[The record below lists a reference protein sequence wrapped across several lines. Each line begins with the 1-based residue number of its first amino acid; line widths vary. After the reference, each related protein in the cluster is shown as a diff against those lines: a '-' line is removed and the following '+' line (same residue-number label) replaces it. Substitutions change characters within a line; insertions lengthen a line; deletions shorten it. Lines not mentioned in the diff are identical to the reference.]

1 MSSSASVTDP
11 GEDDSQ
17 PTISDL
23 VCIEYPGVVNSTE
36 AMLDTLGGLDTLAQV
51 LEEPN
56 RSDRLAMTLFIVQR
70 LGKYLSLADS
80 YFLPCSCSK
89 FYICKITPIQQG
101 VMFSG
106 YRQVT
111 D

>member
-1 MSSSASVTDP
+1 MSTSTSVTDP
-11 GEDDSQ
+11 GEDDIQ

-70 LGKYLSLADS
+70 RSRSLQCIGWFLLLTLLLFQILYL
-80 YFLPCSCSK
+80 
-89 FYICKITPIQQG
+89 
-101 VMFSG
+101 
-106 YRQVT
+106 
-111 D
+111 